1 MTAAPQISAL
11 ATERLQI
18 FVGLLAKWNAAINLV
33 SPASLAEVW
42 TRHVADSAQ
51 VLDVAPIRR
60 ARWLDMGSGA
70 GFPGIVIALI
80 TADTPNPVEMT
91 LVESDRRKA
100 AFLSTVSR
108 ETGVPMIIQAARIEA
123 VAPQSADTVSARA
136 LAPLVKLCSFAER
149 HLAPH
154 GAALFLKGGRYD
166 AEIAEAR
173 RTWSF
178 ALDVRRS
185 STDPAGVVLIM
196 KDLRR
201 V

>member
-123 VAPQSADTVSARA
+123 VAPQNADTVSARA
-136 LAPLVKLCSFAER
+136 LAPLVRLCSFAER

-178 ALDVRRS
+178 ALDIRRS

>member
-51 VLDVAPIRR
+51 VLDAAPIRR

-123 VAPQSADTVSARA
+123 VVPQNADTVSARA
-136 LAPLVKLCSFAER
+136 LAPLVRLCSFAER
-149 HLAPH
+149 HLATD
-154 GAALFLKGGRYD
+154 GTALFLKGGHYA

-185 STDPAGVVLIM
+185 STDPAGAVLIM

>member
-80 TADTPNPVEMT
+80 SADTQSPVEMT
-91 LVESDRRKA
+91 LVESDKRKA

-123 VAPQSADTVSARA
+123 VAPQNADTVSARA
-136 LAPLVKLCSFAER
+136 LAPLVRLCSFAER

-154 GAALFLKGGRYD
+154 GAALFLKGGHYD

-185 STDPAGVVLIM
+185 STDPAGAVLIM
-196 KDLRR
+196 KDIRR

>member
-1 MTAAPQISAL
+1 MTAELQISDL
-11 ATERLQI
+11 ATERLKI
-18 FVGLLAKWNAAINLV
+18 FVDLLTKWNAAINLV

-51 VLDVAPIRR
+51 VLDFAPVRR
-60 ARWLDMGSGA
+60 ARWLDMGAGA
-70 GFPGIVIALI
+70 GFPGVVIALI

-91 LVESDRRKA
+91 LVESDQRKA

-108 ETGVPMIIQAARIEA
+108 ETDVPMIIQAARVEA
-123 VAPQSADTVSARA
+123 VAPQNVDIVSARA
-136 LAPLVKLCSFAER
+136 LAPLVKLCAFAER
-149 HLAPH
+149 HLAPD
-154 GAALFLKGGRYD
+154 GEAIFLKGGQYD

-173 RTWSF
+173 KTWTF
-178 ALDVRRS
+178 ALDIRKSR
-185 STDPAGVVLIM
+185 TDPAGAILIM

>member
-60 ARWLDMGSGA
+60 ARWLDLGSGA

-178 ALDVRRS
+178 ALDIRRS
-185 STDPAGVVLIM
+185 STDPSGVVLIM

>member
-60 ARWLDMGSGA
+60 ARWLDLGSGA

-185 STDPAGVVLIM
+185 STDPAGAVLIM

>member
-80 TADTPNPVEMT
+80 TADTPNAVEMT
-91 LVESDRRKA
+91 LVESDKRKA

-123 VAPQSADTVSARA
+123 VAPQNADTVSARA
-136 LAPLVKLCSFAER
+136 LAPLVRLCSFAER

-154 GAALFLKGGRYD
+154 GAALFLKGGHYD

>member
-1 MTAAPQISAL
+1 MTAELQISDL
-11 ATERLQI
+11 ATERLKI
-18 FVGLLAKWNAAINLV
+18 FVALLAKWNAAINLV
-33 SPASLAEVW
+33 SPASLTDVW

-51 VLDVAPIRR
+51 VIDYAPIRR

-70 GFPGIVIALI
+70 GFPGVVIALI
-80 TADTPNPVEMT
+80 TADTPNPVEMI
-91 LVESDRRKA
+91 LVESDQRKA

-123 VAPQSADTVSARA
+123 VAPQNVDIVSARA
-136 LAPLVKLCSFAER
+136 LAPLVKLCAFAER
-149 HLAPH
+149 HLAPD
-154 GAALFLKGGRYD
+154 GAALFLKGGHYD

-178 ALDVRRS
+178 SLDVGRS
-185 STDPAGVVLIM
+185 STDPAAAILIM
-196 KDLRR
+196 KDFRR

>member
-80 TADTPNPVEMT
+80 TADTPNAVEMT
-91 LVESDRRKA
+91 LVESDKRKA

-123 VAPQSADTVSARA
+123 VAPQNADTVSARA
-136 LAPLVKLCSFAER
+136 LAPLVRLCSFAER

-178 ALDVRRS
+178 ALDIRRS

>member
-1 MTAAPQISAL
+1 MTAELQISDL
-11 ATERLQI
+11 ATERLKI
-18 FVGLLAKWNAAINLV
+18 FVALLAKWNAAINLV
-33 SPASLAEVW
+33 SPASLTDVW

-51 VLDVAPIRR
+51 VIDYAPIRR

-70 GFPGIVIALI
+70 GFPGAVIALI
-80 TADTPNPVEMT
+80 TADTPNPVEMI
-91 LVESDRRKA
+91 LVESDQRKA

-123 VAPQSADTVSARA
+123 VAPQNVDIVSARA
-136 LAPLVKLCSFAER
+136 LAPLVKLCAFAER
-149 HLAPH
+149 HLAPD
-154 GAALFLKGGRYD
+154 GAALFLKGGHYD

-178 ALDVRRS
+178 SLDVGRS
-185 STDPAGVVLIM
+185 STDPAGAILIM

>member
-11 ATERLQI
+11 ATERLRI

-33 SPASLAEVW
+33 SSASLAEVW

-123 VAPQSADTVSARA
+123 VAPQNADTVSARA
-136 LAPLVKLCSFAER
+136 LAPLVRLCSFAER

-154 GAALFLKGGRYD
+154 GAALFLKGGHYD

-178 ALDVRRS
+178 ALDIRRS

>member
-51 VLDVAPIRR
+51 VLDVAPIRS

-123 VAPQSADTVSARA
+123 VAPQNADTVSARA
-136 LAPLVKLCSFAER
+136 LAPLVRLCSFAER

-154 GAALFLKGGRYD
+154 GTALFLKGGHYD

>member
-51 VLDVAPIRR
+51 VLDLAPIRR

-80 TADTPNPVEMT
+80 TADTQNPVEMT

-185 STDPAGVVLIM
+185 STDPAGAVLIM

>member
-1 MTAAPQISAL
+1 MTAVLQISDL
-11 ATERLQI
+11 ATERLKI
-18 FVGLLAKWNAAINLV
+18 FVALLAKWNAAINLV
-33 SPASLAEVW
+33 SPASLADVW

-51 VLDVAPIRR
+51 VIDYAPIRR

-70 GFPGIVIALI
+70 GFPGAVIALI
-80 TADTPNPVEMT
+80 TADTPNPVEMI
-91 LVESDRRKA
+91 LVESDQRKA

-123 VAPQSADTVSARA
+123 VAPQNVDIVSARA
-136 LAPLVKLCSFAER
+136 LAPLVKLCAFAER
-149 HLAPH
+149 HLAPD
-154 GAALFLKGGRYD
+154 GAALFLKGGHYD

-178 ALDVRRS
+178 SLDVGRS
-185 STDPAGVVLIM
+185 STDPAGAILIM
-196 KDLRR
+196 KDFRR

>member
-91 LVESDRRKA
+91 LVESDKRKA

-123 VAPQSADTVSARA
+123 VAPQNADTVSARA
-136 LAPLVKLCSFAER
+136 LAPLVRLCSFAER

-154 GAALFLKGGRYD
+154 GAALFLKGGHYD

-185 STDPAGVVLIM
+185 STDPAGVVLVM

>member
-1 MTAAPQISAL
+1 MTAVLQISDL

-18 FVGLLAKWNAAINLV
+18 FVGLLAKWNPAINLV
-33 SPASLAEVW
+33 SPASLADVW

-51 VLDVAPIRR
+51 VIDFAPIRR
-60 ARWLDMGSGA
+60 GHWLDMGSGA
-70 GFPGIVIALI
+70 GFPGVVVALI

-91 LVESDRRKA
+91 LVESDQRKA

-108 ETGVPMIIQAARIEA
+108 ETDVPMKIEASRIEA
-123 VAPQSADTVSARA
+123 VEPQNVDIVSARA
-136 LAPLVKLCSFAER
+136 LAPLVKLCAFAER
-149 HLAPH
+149 HLAPD
-154 GAALFLKGGRYD
+154 GAALFLKGGQYD

-178 ALDVRRS
+178 ALDIRRS
-185 STDPAGVVLIM
+185 STDPAGAILIM

>member
-18 FVGLLAKWNAAINLV
+18 LVGLLAKWNAAINLV

-51 VLDVAPIRR
+51 VLDAAPIRR

-123 VAPQSADTVSARA
+123 VVPQNADTVSARA
-136 LAPLVKLCSFAER
+136 LAPLVRLCSFAER
-149 HLAPH
+149 HLAT
-154 GAALFLKGGRYD
+154 GGTALFLKGGHYA

-178 ALDVRRS
+178 ALDVRKS
-185 STDPAGVVLIM
+185 STDPAGAVLIM

>member
-51 VLDVAPIRR
+51 VLDLAPIRR

-123 VAPQSADTVSARA
+123 VAPQNADTVSARA
-136 LAPLVKLCSFAER
+136 LAPLVRLCSFAER

-154 GAALFLKGGRYD
+154 GAALFLKGGHYD